1 MKRNFITASV
11 SETLSLA
18 ESLAAQLRL
27 GDVIAYRGDLGAG
40 KTAFTRGLAK
50 GLGCKGE
57 VCSPTFALVH
67 EYPGTA
73 PKNLTL
79 YHFDMYRITS
89 SEDLYAT
96 GYDDYLESGGV
107 LAIEWSENVADVLP
121 EDAITI
127 TISTLEENK
136 RQIEI
141 DSKREL
147 SF

>member
-1 MKRNFITASV
+1 MALAQ
-11 SETLSLA
+11 TLA
-18 ESLAAQLRL
+18 DQLVK

-67 EYPGTA
+67 EYPGTP

-79 YHFDMYRITS
+79 YHFDMYRIAS
-89 SEDLYAT
+89 SDDLYAT

-107 LAIEWSENVADVLP
+107 MAIEWSENVEDVLP
-121 EDAITI
+121 EDSILV
-127 TISTLEENK
+127 TISSLGEDA
-136 RQIEI
+136 RSIEI
-141 DSKREL
+141 DTKREF